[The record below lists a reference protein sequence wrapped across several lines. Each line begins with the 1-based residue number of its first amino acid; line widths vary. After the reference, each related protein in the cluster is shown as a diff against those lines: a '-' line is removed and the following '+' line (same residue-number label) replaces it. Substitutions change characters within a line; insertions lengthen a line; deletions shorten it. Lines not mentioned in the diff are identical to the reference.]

1 MTGKIRKEINSAIDK
16 RVRSNVKA
24 WLCVWVGGWTTGVP
38 WITKKKRRKKGRM
51 ERETAIDVSFWG
63 KRGVVGERDYGE
75 VFSCAHKW
83 SFFGILIAVRRRW
96 MRATIRGE
104 PSSKGMLIVSS

>member
-1 MTGKIRKEINSAIDK
+1 MTGEIRKEINSAIDK

-38 WITKKKRRKKGRM
+38 WITKKKEGKKEEWEGKRQSTCRFGGR
-51 ERETAIDVSFWG
+51 
-63 KRGVVGERDYGE
+63 RGVVGERDYGE

-83 SFFGILIAVRRRW
+83 SFFGILIAVRKRW

>member
-1 MTGKIRKEINSAIDK
+1 MDHRCALDNK
-16 RVRSNVKA
+16 
-24 WLCVWVGGWTTGVP
+24 
-38 WITKKKRRKKGRM
+38 KKKRKK
-51 ERETAIDVSFWG
+51 EEWEG
-63 KRGVVGERDYGE
+63 KRQSTCRFGERGVVGERDYGE

>member
-1 MTGKIRKEINSAIDK
+1 MTGEIRKEINSAIDK

-51 ERETAIDVSFWG
+51 GRETAIDVSFWG
-63 KRGVVGERDYGE
+63 KEGGYRRARLRRSLFLCSQVVVFWYPDRG
-75 VFSCAHKW
+75 
-83 SFFGILIAVRRRW
+83 
-96 MRATIRGE
+96 
-104 PSSKGMLIVSS
+104 

>member
-1 MTGKIRKEINSAIDK
+1 MDHRCALDNK
-16 RVRSNVKA
+16 
-24 WLCVWVGGWTTGVP
+24 
-38 WITKKKRRKKGRM
+38 KKKRKK
-51 ERETAIDVSFWG
+51 EEWEG
-63 KRGVVGERDYGE
+63 KRQSTCRFGERGVVGERDYGE

-104 PSSKGMLIVSS
+104 PSSKRMLIVSS

>member
-1 MTGKIRKEINSAIDK
+1 MTGEIRKEINSAIDK

-38 WITKKKRRKKGRM
+38 WIT
-51 ERETAIDVSFWG
+51 

>member
-1 MTGKIRKEINSAIDK
+1 MTGEIRKEINSAIDK

-63 KRGVVGERDYGE
+63 KGGCRRARLRRSLFLCSQVVVFWYPDRG
-75 VFSCAHKW
+75 
-83 SFFGILIAVRRRW
+83 
-96 MRATIRGE
+96 
-104 PSSKGMLIVSS
+104 